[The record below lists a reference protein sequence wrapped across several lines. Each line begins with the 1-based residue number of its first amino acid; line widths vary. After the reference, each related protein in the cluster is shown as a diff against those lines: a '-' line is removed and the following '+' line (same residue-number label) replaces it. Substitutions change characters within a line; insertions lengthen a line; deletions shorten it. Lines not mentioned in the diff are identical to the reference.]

1 MSRSRKKYT
10 KLKIIVPPSS
20 HSYYDSGRTVGGASK
35 NTQENSREGC
45 SQGGAEVE
53 EEKDDLREKISGQAL
68 IEKNQK
74 MKKETNKLKK
84 LFKELPE
91 KKKKIAEKLIEN
103 ASFMSIT
110 LDELKED
117 IKIYGVKE
125 TYVNGKDQ
133 FGFKESIESKTYG
146 TMVKNYMSIIKQLN
160 DMLPEE
166 QKINE
171 DDEFERFNDS
181 L

>member
-1 MSRSRKKYT
+1 M
-10 KLKIIVPPSS
+10 
-20 HSYYDSGRTVGGASK
+20 
-35 NTQENSREGC
+35 
-45 SQGGAEVE
+45 E
-53 EEKDDLREKISGQAL
+53 EEKADFREKISGQEL
-68 IEKNQK
+68 IEKNK
-74 MKKETNKLKK
+74 KIKKESQKLKK
-84 LFKELPE
+84 LFKDLPDN
-91 KKKKIAEKLIEN
+91 KKKMAENLIEN

-133 FGFKESIESKTYG
+133 FGFKESIESKTYNA
-146 TMVKNYMSIIKQLN
+146 MIKNYMNIIKQLN

-166 QKINE
+166 KKINE
-171 DDEFERFNDS
+171 DDEFERFNGS